1 MFLGCFIFNKFNNV
15 GVKLFKW
22 LVFLSVMFFF
32 VIIIGIGFVVC
43 VVIGWLLFVNIWLE
57 LLWLVVIIV

>member
-1 MFLGCFIFNKFNNV
+1 
-15 GVKLFKW
+15 
-22 LVFLSVMFFF
+22 MFFF